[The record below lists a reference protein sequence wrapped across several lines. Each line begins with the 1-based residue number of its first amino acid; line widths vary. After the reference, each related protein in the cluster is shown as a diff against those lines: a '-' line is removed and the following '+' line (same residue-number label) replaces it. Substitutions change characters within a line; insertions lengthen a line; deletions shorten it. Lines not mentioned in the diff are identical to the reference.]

1 MTVSLTPAEAESKI
15 AQIESARDQAVA
27 TLSTIQDTQQSM
39 LSSAW
44 QGGSATK
51 YASTSDQQ
59 HEDFTQIINALN
71 HVVDTA
77 STHMRSIANMDNG

>member
-15 AQIESARDQAVA
+15 SQIESARDQAVS
-27 TLSTIQDTQQSM
+27 TLSKIQDTQQSM

-51 YASTSDQQ
+51 YGSTSSQQ

-71 HVVDTA
+71 SVVETGSA
-77 STHMRSIANMDNG
+77 HMRSIANMDNG